1 MPGRKTKSR
10 QVETMPE
17 YTQFEP
23 QGITY
28 GEQIVLSVD
37 EFETIRL
44 IDLEHLNQE
53 LAANRMNVARTT
65 VTAIYER
72 ARTKLAD
79 AIVNGKLLL
88 IEGGHVHLQYDVV
101 DYNIGTRTD
110 KGEQIMRIA
119 ITYDN
124 GNIFQHF
131 GKTSQF
137 KLYDVEDGKV
147 ITSRVVDTKGAGHG
161 ALAGFLTANKVDTL
175 ICGGIG
181 GGAQQAL
188 RDADIKLFGGVS
200 GNTDEAV
207 EMLLKDELEFNP
219 DVQCNHH
226 GEHHHHEGGCGNH
239 GCHNL

>member
-101 DYNIGTRTD
+101 DYNIGTRID
-110 KGEQIMRIA
+110 KGDQIMRIA
-119 ITYDN
+119 VTYDN

-147 ITSRVVDTKGAGHG
+147 ITSQVVDTEGAGHG

>member
-110 KGEQIMRIA
+110 KGDQIMRIA
-119 ITYDN
+119 VTYDN
-124 GNIFQHF
+124 G
-131 GKTSQF
+131 
-137 KLYDVEDGKV
+137 E
-147 ITSRVVDTKGAGHG
+147 
-161 ALAGFLTANKVDTL
+161 
-175 ICGGIG
+175 GIECK
-181 GGAQQAL
+181 
-188 RDADIKLFGGVS
+188 ADR
-200 GNTDEAV
+200 
-207 EMLLKDELEFNP
+207 
-219 DVQCNHH
+219 
-226 GEHHHHEGGCGNH
+226 
-239 GCHNL
+239 